1 MTPQAALIE
10 LLGRVGASQGAAVL
24 INADELSQWP
34 TEAVAAMKTQRLL
47 TKTRNA
53 SSAICPGCE
62 RDCVMRVHVIPA
74 EDNWPARAFISC
86 YERDDIGH
94 VPVDF
99 SRLEQWQTT
108 GDLFAAALAN
118 LLGFSQPSTQAVDGK
133 QWGIGTLRG
142 MKHNSSVKLL
152 AGDGLTLSLAGH
164 IVPLATVLTI
174 EDKSLTLDKAELICL
189 VDNPAGDSKDTDTAE
204 IEGFGFDNDEAEKYA
219 TANAKSSVS
228 AMQIRMH
235 FVVISTGE
243 DANHE
248 WWKKMMRNAS
258 DNGLN
263 MCRVG
268 GGKKGRGGSLWRPDQ
283 IAGWLVDRHER
294 NFEGVSNNSARAA
307 LKKFTGYEE
316 TADEMFP
323 KGE

>member
-1 MTPQAALIE
+1 MTE
-10 LLGRVGASQGAAVL
+10 NGLLENILDRLGASGTAEEMFG
-24 INADELSQWP
+24 ADEAAGWP
-34 TEAVAAMKTQRLL
+34 PGALDMLIQSGLLRRAQPTQVIECR
-47 TKTRNA
+47 
-53 SSAICPGCE
+53 GCE
-62 RDCVMRVHVIPA
+62 EYCFKQVDVLPA
-74 EDNWPARAFISC
+74 EGVSPARALIVC
-86 YERDDIGH
+86 DERDDIGR

-108 GDLFAAALAN
+108 GELIATALAK
-118 LLGFSQPSTQAVDGK
+118 LLGFSEQPKVVGRN
-133 QWGIGTLRG
+133 QWHIGTFKGNNL
-142 MKHNSSVKLL
+142 KSSVKLL

-164 IVPLATVLTI
+164 TVPLEDMLAI
-174 EDKSLTLDKAELICL
+174 EGKALTLDKAELIRL
-189 VDNPAGDSKDTDTAE
+189 VDNPAGDSEDTDTAE
-204 IEGFGFDNDEAEKYA
+204 IEGFDFDNDEAEKYA

-235 FVVISTGE
+235 FAVISTDE

-263 MCRVG
+263 VCRVG

-294 NFEGVSNNSARAA
+294 NFEGMNNNSARAA